1 MRLARASNPSK
12 TLATITF
19 RGRTKKELARNAN
32 ALIKRYHLP
41 TVKRGKARS
50 GNGEAKPIS
59 HGTRPGSPA
68 RVASEDAYH
77 QDGA

>member
-1 MRLARASNPSK
+1 MRTKRMRLARASNPSK

-41 TVKRGKARS
+41 TVKKGKSKKR
-50 GNGEAKPIS
+50 
-59 HGTRPGSPA
+59 
-68 RVASEDAYH
+68 
-77 QDGA
+77 